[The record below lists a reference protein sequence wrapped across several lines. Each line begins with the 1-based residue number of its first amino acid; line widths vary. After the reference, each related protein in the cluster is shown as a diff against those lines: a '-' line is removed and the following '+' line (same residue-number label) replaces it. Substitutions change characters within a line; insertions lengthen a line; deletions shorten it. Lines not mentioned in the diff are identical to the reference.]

1 MKLEYQHWY
10 KLVAAGLVLG
20 TFTVIGVAMVT
31 LVHEKT
37 AQQIA
42 DNRLQETYR
51 AFDRVLRG
59 EPYDNRPLDH
69 PTQLAAVEWLNGG
82 EPITIYTA
90 KRAGQPVATLLSID
104 AQKGYNGS
112 ITLLLGILANGTL
125 SGVEVVSHRET
136 PGLGDKIES
145 RRSDWL
151 RQFDGRS
158 LSSPAEDRWGVKRD
172 GGQFDQITGATVTS
186 RSVVMSLKQAL
197 SYLQQLRPELFERVE
212 PSPILNSAKPAL
224 MRPGWIG
231 LQHGLANTKEDLLI

>member
-1 MKLEYQHWY
+1 MKRAFQRWY

-20 TFTVIGVAMVT
+20 LFTALGISMVA
-31 LVHEKT
+31 LVHVKT
-37 AQQIA
+37 AMQIA
-42 DNRLQETYR
+42 DNQLQETYR
-51 AFDRVLRG
+51 AFDRVLGG
-59 EPYDNRPLDH
+59 EAYDNRPLDH
-69 PTQLAAVEWLNGG
+69 PTQLAAVDWLNGG

-90 KRAGQPVATLLSID
+90 KRDGQPVATLLSID

-112 ITLLLGILANGTL
+112 ITLMLGILANGTL

-151 RQFDGRS
+151 EQFEGRS
-158 LSSPAEDRWGVKRD
+158 LNSPAEDQWGVKRD
-172 GGQFDQITGATVTS
+172 GGLFDQITGATVTS

-212 PSPILNSAKPAL
+212 PSALLKTNKPL
-224 MRPGWIG
+224 LKYPDWIT
-231 LQHGLANTKEDLLI
+231 LQQGFAHTRQGLLI

>member
-1 MKLEYQHWY
+1 MKRAFQNWY
-10 KLVAAGLVLG
+10 KLIAAGLVLG
-20 TFTVIGVAMVT
+20 LFAAFGVSMVT

-37 AQQIA
+37 AQQII

-59 EPYDNRPLDH
+59 EAYDNRPLDH
-69 PTQLAAVEWLNGG
+69 PTQLAAVDWLNGG

-90 KRAGQPVATLLSID
+90 KRDGQPVATLLRID

-112 ITLLLGILANGTL
+112 ITLMLGILANGTL

-151 RQFDGRS
+151 EQFEGRS
-158 LSSPAEDRWGVKRD
+158 LNSPAKDQWGVKRD
-172 GGQFDQITGATVTS
+172 GGLFDQITGATVTS

-212 PSPILNSAKPAL
+212 PSTLLKTSKPL
-224 MRPGWIG
+224 LKHPDWIT
-231 LQHGLANTKEDLLI
+231 LQQGFAHTRQGLLI